1 MAVEDHSLFVGSIFV
16 QMGHLNSDLNVVF
29 VGNLVLFFVESDVVV
44 WAGVETSS
52 EAW

>member
-1 MAVEDHSLFVGSIFV
+1 MALEDHSLFVGSIFV
-16 QMGHLNSDLNVVF
+16 QMGHLNPDRIVVF
-29 VGNLVLFFVESDVVV
+29 VGNLGLCFFEGAVGV